1 METKEALFVNE
12 GICDGKTG
20 ISTTVFSNGR
30 NVEKTTKRKYEQLVI
45 FYEYTYTVTSQ

>member
-12 GICDGKTG
+12 GNCDGKTG
-20 ISTTVFSNGR
+20 ISPTVFSNVR

>member
-1 METKEALFVNE
+1 MKEFAD
-12 GICDGKTG
+12 CKTG

-45 FYEYTYTVTSQ
+45 FYEYTYTVTNQ